1 MSKPSSSFRMIDN
14 RPCPERIAPYIAVIT
29 KGSTV
34 NSIYRGSD
42 AADLLHKYGAHTQ
55 REIHE
60 MYPGISNPEGE
71 STHDGH
77 KGGAYPG
84 RPTDRAEWWMQGW
97 DVNDGDV
104 QRVIAAAGRRG
115 WRVFRPYSRG
125 AEFHHLNFA
134 APPRPQNIGQRIRL
148 NLIRARLPRR

>member
-1 MSKPSSSFRMIDN
+1 MSNFRIIQN
-14 RPCPERIAPYIAVIT
+14 CPCPERIAPYIAVIT
-29 KGSTV
+29 AGSTV

-42 AADLLHKYGAHTQ
+42 AASILHAHSKHTQ

-60 MYPGISNPEGE
+60 MYPGISNPEGQ

-104 QRVIAAAGRRG
+104 ERVIAAVHRRG
-115 WRVFRPYSRG
+115 WKVFRPY
-125 AEFHHLNFA
+125 HVNFA
-134 APPRPQNIGQRIRL
+134 APPRPQNIAQRLRL
-148 NLIRARLPRR
+148 NLIRARLPRH

>member
-1 MSKPSSSFRMIDN
+1 MSNPKQAFRMIQN
-14 RPCPERIAPYIAVIT
+14 RPCRERIAPYIAVIT

-55 REIHE
+55 AEIHR
-60 MYPGISNPEGE
+60 MYPDISNPEGQ

-84 RPTDRAEWWMQGW
+84 RPTDRAEWWEQGW

-104 QRVIAAAGRRG
+104 ARVKAAAARRG
-115 WRVFRPYSRG
+115 WEVFQPYPRG
-125 AEFHHLNFA
+125 AERHHLNFVV
-134 APPRPQNIGQRIRL
+134 PPRPQNIAQRVRL
-148 NLIRARLPRR
+148 NIIRARLPRR